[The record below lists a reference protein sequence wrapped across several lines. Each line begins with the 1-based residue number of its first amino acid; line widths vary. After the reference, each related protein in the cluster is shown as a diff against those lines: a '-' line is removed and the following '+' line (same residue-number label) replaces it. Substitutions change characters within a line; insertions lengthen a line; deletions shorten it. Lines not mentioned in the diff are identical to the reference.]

1 MSVALLR
8 SSTVMSRSP
17 RRTESAETA
26 QVTAERNEE
35 EIPGDGA
42 VVEDLRAHIT
52 ALEAELDGL
61 RYERERMQQVIDS
74 METETLPE
82 YDEVDVFESMLSA
95 T

>member
-8 SSTVMSRSP
+8 SSTMMSARQ
-17 RRTESAETA
+17 RESAETVR
-26 QVTAERNEE
+26 VTAERNEE
-35 EIPGDGA
+35 EIPGDGGA

-74 METETLPE
+74 METETLPG
-82 YDEVDVFESMLSA
+82 YDEGDVFESRLSA